1 MKKTVSTGFINFN
14 VTVDICNTK
23 NMIES
28 GYISDDIKVYGL
40 CIRKDA
46 LDYIIAF
53 NSDYDITTEIILHE
67 VYHLFFHVINDI
79 GINDTFSAKELGK
92 DMYCYMFVDM
102 FSKARRI
109 VRKELKTRRKN
120 NGKHLHKWT

>member
-14 VTVDICNTK
+14 VTVDICNTQS
-23 NMIES
+23 MIES

-40 CIRKDA
+40 CIKKDV
-46 LDYIIAF
+46 LDYIIVF
-53 NSDYDITTEIILHE
+53 NSDYDITTEIIIHE

-102 FSKARRI
+102 FSKAMSI
-109 VRKELKTRRKN
+109 VKKELKRNK
-120 NGKHLHKWT
+120 KK

>member
-23 NMIES
+23 NRRES

-40 CIRKDA
+40 CIKKDV
-46 LDYIIAF
+46 LDYIIVF

-102 FSKARRI
+102 FSKAMRI

-120 NGKHLHKWT
+120 GKHLHK